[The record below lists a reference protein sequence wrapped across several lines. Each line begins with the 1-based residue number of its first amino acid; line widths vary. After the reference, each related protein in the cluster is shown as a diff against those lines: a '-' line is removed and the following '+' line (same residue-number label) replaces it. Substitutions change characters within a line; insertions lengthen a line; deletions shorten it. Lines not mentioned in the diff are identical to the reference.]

1 MSTSVSELVSDK
13 RWIPSGSGQG
23 VLIQT
28 ERNMP
33 SYETIFELDT
43 PCIIYGLELSYYLPF
58 SGSQKLRVT
67 IDGVVSEYNSIQKI
81 ISSQRHNGAPFE
93 PQVCEKNFKVEAYAS
108 NDPLN
113 ISLSYFFA
121 ERAK

>member
-1 MSTSVSELVSDK
+1 MKSVSELVSDK
-13 RWIPSGSGQG
+13 RWIPSGLGQG
-23 VLIQT
+23 EFIRT
-28 ERNMP
+28 ERNMAA
-33 SYETIFELDT
+33 YETIFELDT
-43 PCIIYGLELSYYLPF
+43 PCIVYSLSFSLYQPF
-58 SGSQKLRVT
+58 SGSQHLRVT
-67 IDGVVSEYNSIQKI
+67 IDGVVSEYQTKQKI
-81 ISSQRHNGAPFE
+81 ISSQRHEGAIFE